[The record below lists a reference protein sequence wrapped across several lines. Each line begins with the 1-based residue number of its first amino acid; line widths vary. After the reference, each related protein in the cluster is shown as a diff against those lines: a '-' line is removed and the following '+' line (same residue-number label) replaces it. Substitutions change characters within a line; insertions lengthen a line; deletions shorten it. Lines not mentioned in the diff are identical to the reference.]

1 MRPWP
6 WIGSGAP
13 HARDGHT
20 GGHWVISHPPNQNTL
35 TAVRDDADKAVA
47 ETDGGEGARYVF
59 VHRAANATRVP
70 RAP

>member
-47 ETDGGEGARYVF
+47 ETDGGEGYVF
-59 VHRAANATRVP
+59 
-70 RAP
+70 